1 MRLSII
7 YSLGRRSALLALV
20 CAAWSLA
27 ACGGGGE
34 GGSGVRV
41 VATTSQ
47 IGALTKEVAQG
58 HVRLTVLMGPGVSAH
73 DFEPDPGDV
82 RAING
87 AALVLRNGIGLDDF
101 LDRVIGGAGG
111 SAKVVTV
118 TEGIDLQRGAGE
130 EGGSGDFDP
139 HVWHDPMNAKVMV
152 VNIAKVLA
160 EVDPANAALYATNA
174 ATYEQKLDETDR
186 QIRALIDTIPVDQ
199 RKMVTNHDAFGYFI
213 RRYGLTYVGAVIPSL
228 SSEAQP
234 SAGDI
239 AKLEDVIRQEGVKA
253 IFAEAELDPK
263 VARQISKDTGI
274 KIVDDLYA
282 DSLGKPGSGADT
294 VDGMLLANARK
305 IAEAL
310 R

>member
-1 MRLSII
+1 MA
-7 YSLGRRSALLALV
+7 SLV
-20 CAAWSLA
+20 AALA
-27 ACGGGGE
+27 AGCSGGDGGT
-34 GGSGVRV
+34 GLRV

-47 IGALTKEVAQG
+47 IGALTREVAG
-58 HVRLTVLMGPGVSAH
+58 SHVRLTVLIGPGVSAH

-87 AALVLRNGIGLDDF
+87 AAVVLKNGIGLDDF

-111 SAKVVTV
+111 NAKVVTV
-118 TEGIDLQRGAGE
+118 TEGIELQRGAGD
-130 EGGSGDFDP
+130 EGGPGDFDP

-152 VNIAKVLA
+152 ANIARALA
-160 EVDPANAALYATNA
+160 EADPPNA
-174 ATYEQKLDETDR
+174 ATYRKNADDYQAKLDDTDR
-186 QIRALIDTIPVDQ
+186 QVRAIIDTIPKDQ

-213 RRYGLTYVGAVIPSL
+213 RRYGLQYVGAVIPGL

-239 AKLEDVIRQEGVKA
+239 AKLEDLIKKEGVKA
-253 IFAEAELDPK
+253 IFAETELDPK
-263 VARQISKDTGI
+263 VARQISKDTGV

-294 VDGMLLANARK
+294 VDGMLLSNARK

-310 R
+310 K